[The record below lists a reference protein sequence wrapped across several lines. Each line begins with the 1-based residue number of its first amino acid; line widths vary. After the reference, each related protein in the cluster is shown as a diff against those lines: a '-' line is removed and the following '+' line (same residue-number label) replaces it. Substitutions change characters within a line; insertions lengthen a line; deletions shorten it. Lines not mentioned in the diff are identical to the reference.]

1 MLEVKKLKDFMEER
15 GIQEGEQFAMLPLTN
30 WYMFD
35 DCFGQIIG
43 LFDGQELNENYIV
56 LTESPFKLKFED
68 ILEKYHFEDVDEIVE
83 RLEYLRS
90 RMRKGIESACQDENI
105 KFALSVMLDDLVCT
119 AVSLGIMTATKDL
132 NNRNKKR
139 SKKNDR
145 KRIRKNSKRIKK
157 RAKSRH
163 EEIDS
168 KERQKSI

>member
-1 MLEVKKLKDFMEER
+1 MTNNKYPPRAILINCVR
-15 GIQEGEQFAMLPLTN
+15 G
-30 WYMFD
+30 
-35 DCFGQIIG
+35 
-43 LFDGQELNENYIV
+43 
-56 LTESPFKLKFED
+56 S
-68 ILEKYHFEDVDEIVE
+68 DVDEIDE

-145 KRIRKNSKRIKK
+145 
-157 RAKSRH
+157 
-163 EEIDS
+163 
-168 KERQKSI
+168 